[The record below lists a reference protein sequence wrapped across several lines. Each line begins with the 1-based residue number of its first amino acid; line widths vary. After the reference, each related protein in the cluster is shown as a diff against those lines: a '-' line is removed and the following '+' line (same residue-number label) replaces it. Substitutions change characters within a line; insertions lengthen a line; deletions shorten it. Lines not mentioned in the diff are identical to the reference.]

1 LIITGNIGT
10 NGGAIS
16 GYDLPTIF
24 NGLFYTR
31 RYNKHFISQLYKC
44 ISKFWYLS
52 KWSFNSSSYK
62 TLTTNANYANV
73 SLQAIATIL
82 PNQTIDIRWNT
93 DSEEIVMGNRTL
105 TLIKVQ

>member
-1 LIITGNIGT
+1 MNALGSFGIYQNGVLI
-10 NGGAIS
+10 
-16 GYDLPTIF
+16 P
-24 NGLFYTR
+24 
-31 RYNKHFISQLYKC
+31 
-44 ISKFWYLS
+44 
-52 KWSFNSSSYK
+52 SSYK

-82 PNQTIDIRWNT
+82 PNKIDIRWNT

>member
-1 LIITGNIGT
+1 MVCFIPGGT
-10 NGGAIS
+10 IS
-16 GYDLPTIF
+16 TSSP
-24 NGLFYTR
+24 NYT
-31 RYNKHFISQLYKC
+31 NALG
-44 ISKFWYLS
+44 KFWYLS